1 MVGSSRIAAAA
12 MMAAF
17 TAAACGGSS
26 GTGANGGD
34 TSGNGGTNDN
44 CSDPHPSNLAL
55 TFAAIV
61 CVDHQQQVSQ
71 SDGTTEY
78 VLSVTVTDKDP
89 NAFDV
94 TSTDFKILDTNGHD
108 IAAENAAGAGRTG
121 VTGCISQSLTD
132 NGFPL
137 SPGKSITLPG
147 PLCFNVAAGSQP
159 RELVWQ
165 GDVSVKLH

>member
-1 MVGSSRIAAAA
+1 MAGSSRIAAAV
-12 MMAAF
+12 MMVAL

-26 GTGANGGD
+26 GNGSNVSG
-34 TSGNGGTNDN
+34 TSGNGGTNKS

-71 SDGTTEY
+71 SDGSTEY

-89 NAFDV
+89 NAFNV
-94 TSTDFKILDTNGHD
+94 TSTDFKILDASGHD
-108 IAAENAAGAGRTG
+108 VAAENATGSGRTG
-121 VTGCISQSLTD
+121 VTGCVSQSLTD

-137 SPGKSITLPG
+137 SPGKSMTLPG
-147 PLCFNVAAGSQP
+147 PLCFNLAAGSQA

-165 GDVSVKLH
+165 GDVSVKLN

>member
-1 MVGSSRIAAAA
+1 MAGSSRIAAAA
-12 MMAAF
+12 MMVAL

-26 GTGANGGD
+26 GGGSNGGGANGA
-34 TSGNGGTNDN
+34 GGANKS

-71 SDGTTEY
+71 SDGSTEY
-78 VLSVTVTDKDP
+78 VLSVSITDKDP
-89 NAFDV
+89 NAFGV
-94 TSTDFKILDTNGHD
+94 TSTDFKILDANGHD
-108 IAAENAAGAGRTG
+108 VAAEDAAGSGRTG
-121 VTGCISQSLTD
+121 VTGCVSQSLTD

-137 SPGKSITLPG
+137 SPGKSMTLPG
-147 PLCFNVAAGSQP
+147 PLCFNLAAGSQA